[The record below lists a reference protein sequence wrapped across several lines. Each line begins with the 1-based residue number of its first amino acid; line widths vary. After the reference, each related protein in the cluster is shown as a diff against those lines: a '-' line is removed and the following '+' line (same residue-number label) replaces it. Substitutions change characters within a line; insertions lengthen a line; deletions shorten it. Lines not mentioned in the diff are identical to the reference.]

1 MALGHN
7 PSIVTS
13 NLILCVDAGSPRSYS
28 GSGTSWLDV
37 SGSNYTST
45 LTNGPVYTNANAA
58 SYFTF
63 DGVNDFSISMG
74 LQTFGNSMTWEAWIY
89 ATGNANPYNMF
100 MGRYLPYFG
109 FYGGNSLYFSNYI
122 NSVQQTIQTASTLS
136 LNTWYHAAFTTSY
149 SAPNTT
155 MTIYTN
161 GVQSTS
167 ASYSGTQNNF
177 AGYGFMIGDGNNGSN
192 LSWYPFTGRIGNVK
206 VYDKALSATE
216 ILQNFNALRG
226 RYGI

>member
-1 MALGHN
+1 MALQHS
-7 PSIVTS
+7 PSIVTDS
-13 NLILCVDAGSPRSYS
+13 LTLCVDAGSPRSYS

-37 SGSNYTST
+37 SGSNYTSV
-45 LTNGPVYTNANAA
+45 LTNSPIYTSANAG

-63 DGVNDFSISMG
+63 DGVNDFSISSG
-74 LQTFGNSMTWEAWIY
+74 FQTFGNNMTWEAWIY
-89 ATGNANPYNMF
+89 ATGTANPYNMF
-100 MGRYLPYFG
+100 MGRYLPYFS
-109 FYGGNSLYFSNYI
+109 FYNGDRLYFSNLI
-122 NSVQQTIQTASTLS
+122 GGVQQTIQTSGLS

-167 ASYSGTQNNF
+167 SSYSGTQGNYSN
-177 AGYGFMIGDGNNGSN
+177 GFMIGDGNNGSN
-192 LSWYPFTGRIGNVK
+192 LSWYPFTGRIGKVK
-206 VYDKALSATE
+206 VYNKTLSAAE